1 VLRKASILQ
10 SQIENFFRYIKTK
23 KGLIEMEKNSGDIFK
38 SIEVDSISGDYY
50 IKIPE
55 QIMNELSWYEDT
67 EIFFKVEGDEIV
79 LSERK

>member
-1 VLRKASILQ
+1 
-10 SQIENFFRYIKTK
+10 
-23 KGLIEMEKNSGDIFK
+23 MEKNSGDIFK

-67 EIFFKVEGDEIV
+67 EIFFKMEGDEIV